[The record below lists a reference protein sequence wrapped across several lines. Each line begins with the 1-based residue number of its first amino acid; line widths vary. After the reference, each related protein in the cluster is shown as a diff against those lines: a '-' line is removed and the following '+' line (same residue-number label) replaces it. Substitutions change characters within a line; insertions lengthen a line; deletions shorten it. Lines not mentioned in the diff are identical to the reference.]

1 MTQKIIAFQGSA
13 GANSNLA
20 CTKFY
25 PEFNAKS
32 FSTFEDVFQA
42 VQNGEVECGMI
53 PLENS
58 SAGRV
63 SEIYDLLKN
72 SDVSVI
78 AEHFVKIEHSLAIL
92 PEAEL
97 EDLEEVYS
105 HPQAL
110 MQCRNNLQKLKL
122 KPCGFSNTADAA
134 KFIASKKDKSRGA
147 ICSILA
153 AEING
158 LKIIKSD
165 IQDLECNATIF
176 IVIATKALDIVSKE
190 SSPITFLMFQV
201 KNYSGSLYQSL
212 GSFAKNNVDMMQ
224 IESFIRGGAS
234 KQATFFVIIA
244 GGIQQENVSLALK
257 DLQEHASNIK
267 IFGSYGADKSRI
279 I

>member
-1 MTQKIIAFQGSA
+1 MTKKIIAFQGSA

-20 CTKFY
+20 CTTFY
-25 PEFNAKS
+25 PEYNSKS
-32 FSTFEDVFQA
+32 FLTFEDVFTA
-42 VQNGEVECGMI
+42 VINGEVDCGMI

-72 SDVSVI
+72 SEVAVI
-78 AEHFVKIEHSLAIL
+78 SEHFVKIEHNLAIL

-110 MQCRNNLQKLKL
+110 MQCRHNLQKLKL

-134 KFIASKKDKSRGA
+134 KFISSKNDKSRGA
-147 ICSILA
+147 ICSNLA

-176 IVIATKALDIVSKE
+176 IVIAKKALEIVYQE

-201 KNYSGSLYQSL
+201 KNYSGSLYESL

-244 GGIQQENVSLALK
+244 GDIKQEHVSLALK

-267 IFGSYGADKSRI
+267 IFGSYGADKSRMT
-279 I
+279 

>member
-1 MTQKIIAFQGSA
+1 MTKKIIAFQGSV

-20 CTKFY
+20 CSKFY
-25 PEFNAKS
+25 PEFDTKS
-32 FSTFEDVFQA
+32 FSSFEDVFQA
-42 VQNGEVECGMI
+42 VKDGDVECGMI

-63 SEIYDLLKN
+63 SEVYDLLKN
-72 SDVSVI
+72 SDVAVI
-78 AEHFVKIEHSLAIL
+78 SEHFLKIEHNLAIL
-92 PEAEL
+92 PEANMA
-97 EDLEEVYS
+97 DLEEVYS

-122 KPCGFSNTADAA
+122 KSCGFSNTADAA
-134 KFIASKKDKSRGA
+134 KFISSKNDKSRGA
-147 ICSILA
+147 ICSHLA

-158 LKIIKSD
+158 LKIVKSD

-176 IVIATKALDIVSKE
+176 IVIAKNSLKIVSEE
-190 SSPITFLMFQV
+190 SAPITFLMFEV

-212 GSFAKNNVDMMQ
+212 GSFAKNNIDMMQ

-234 KQATFFVIIA
+234 KQAIFFAIIA
-244 GGIQQENVSLALK
+244 GDMKQKKVSLALN
-257 DLQEHASNIK
+257 DLREHASNIK

-279 I
+279 T